1 MGSQH
6 ARRRRR
12 VGTFAA
18 AVVILL
24 AVGTVPAAGAQ
35 AAAGYRVGD
44 EASVTSQDGTAKASP
59 QPSSPMARVAAMQPG
74 WNLGN
79 TFDAIPD
86 ETSWGN
92 PRTTPELL
100 HFVRSQGYNSIR
112 IPVTWSNHHGPA
124 PDYPVDPAWLNRIRE
139 VVDWSLAE
147 GLHVM
152 INLHHDSW
160 QWINSYPTERT
171 TVLNRYTRLWS
182 QLAAEFR
189 DHSDKLLFESIN
201 EPQFAGT
208 SGDAESDEMVH
219 ELNLAFVRLV
229 RQTGGHNATR
239 LLVLPTLHTSGEQA
253 RMDALLNTFNELDD
267 PNLVATIHFYGWWPF
282 SVNIAGGTRY
292 DTNVE
297 QDILGTFDRA
307 YNTFVA
313 RGIPVIIGEWAL
325 LSYDYTRPGIIER
338 GELLKFF
345 EAVGYHA
352 RTRKLT
358 TMLWDAGSF
367 LHRPDL
373 RWRDRGIHELMAA
386 SLTTRSATA
395 SSDQLHVARS
405 SPVTSKTLNLNR
417 NGLSFRGLWQGNN
430 PLRNGKDYVVSGT
443 TLTLTSAAMRRLAG
457 DRAYG
462 VNATVEA
469 RFSQGVPWQ
478 IEIISYDTPTQA
490 DTTGSTSSFAIPT
503 QFRGDQLAT
512 MEAEYVDGSPAGPAN
527 WTPFKEFWTHF
538 QPDYAAGVILLKP
551 EFFAEVNDGAITLT
565 FHFWSG
571 TQVTYTLTKSG
582 SSVTGSHA

>member
-1 MGSQH
+1 M
-6 ARRRRR
+6 
-12 VGTFAA
+12 
-18 AVVILL
+18 
-24 AVGTVPAAGAQ
+24 GTVPAAGAQ